1 MKLYLE
7 GIGLCA
13 GGLPNWPEAHE
24 VLAGRAPYRESE
36 IVMAASTLLPPAER
50 RRTTDTVKL
59 AMTVGGEAIAHAGLC
74 AENVPSVFTSSGGDG
89 KTITAILEVL
99 ASPQR
104 EVSPT
109 RFHNS
114 VHNAPAGYWS
124 IATGCREAS
133 TSICAYDF
141 SFAAGLL
148 EAATRALT
156 EQCPVLLV
164 AYDVPYPPAL
174 AACRTIAAPFGTA
187 LVLSPNCTENSLA
200 DLSIELRTNPG
211 PETML
216 GDPAVEALRAGVPAA
231 RALTLLTALA
241 RGGKQDVVIAHV
253 AGNGLAICVAPTAG
267 QDAE

>member
-7 GIGLCA
+7 GLGLCA
-13 GGLPNWPEAHE
+13 GGLPNWPEGRE
-24 VLAGRAPYRESE
+24 VLAGRSPYRESE

-59 AMTVGGEAIAHAGLC
+59 AMTVGAEAVAHAGLR
-74 AENVPSVFTSSGGDG
+74 AENVPSVFASSGGDG

-124 IATGCREAS
+124 IATQCREAS

-148 EAATRALT
+148 EAATRALA

-174 AACRTIAAPFGTA
+174 DACRKIAAPLGAA
-187 LVLSPNCTENSLA
+187 LVLSPYRTANSLA
-200 DLSIELRTNPG
+200 DLSIELRRNPG

-216 GDPAVEALRAGVPAA
+216 TDPAIEALRASVPAA

-241 RGGKQDVVIAHV
+241 RGGKQDVIIAHV
-253 AGNGLAICVAPTAG
+253 ANNGLAICVTPAIG
-267 QDAE
+267 QGAE

>member
-13 GGLPNWPEAHE
+13 EGLPNWPEGRE
-24 VLAGRAPYRESE
+24 MLARQAPYRAAE
-36 IVMAASTLLPPAER
+36 IVMAASALLPPAER

-59 AMTVGGEAIAHAGLC
+59 AMTVGSEAVAHAGLRV
-74 AENVPSVFTSSGGDG
+74 ENVPSVFTSSGGDG

-124 IATGCREAS
+124 IATRCREAS

-174 AACRTIAAPFGTA
+174 AACRTIAAPFGVA
-187 LVLSPNCTENSLA
+187 LVVSPYRTANSLA
-200 DLSIELRTNPG
+200 DLSIALHTNLG
-211 PETML
+211 PETVL
-216 GDPAVEALRAGVPAA
+216 TEPAIEALRTGVPAA
-231 RALTLLTALA
+231 RALTLLAALA
-241 RGGKQDVVIAHV
+241 HGGRRDVIVAHV
-253 AGNGLAICVAPTAG
+253 AGNGLAICVTPTAG
-267 QDAE
+267 QGAE

>member
-7 GIGLCA
+7 GVGLCA
-13 GGLPNWPEAHE
+13 EGLPNWPEGRE
-24 VLAGRAPYRESE
+24 VLAGRLPYCAAE

-59 AMTVGGEAIAHAGLC
+59 AMTVGSEAIAHAGLN
-74 AENVPSVFTSSGGDG
+74 AKNVPSVFSSSGGDG
-89 KTITAILEVL
+89 KTITAILDVL

-124 IATGCREAS
+124 IATQCREAS

-156 EQCPVLLV
+156 EQCQVLLV

-174 AACRTIAAPFGTA
+174 DACRKIPAPFGVA
-187 LVLSPNCTENSLA
+187 LVLSPHRTANTLA

-211 PETML
+211 PETMST
-216 GDPAVEALRAGVPAA
+216 DPAIETLRAGVPAA
-231 RALTLLTALA
+231 RALTLLSALA
-241 RGGKQDVVIAHV
+241 RGGKQDFIIAHV
-253 AGNGLAICVAPTAG
+253 ADNGLAICVTPAAA
-267 QDAE
+267 QDAK

>member
-1 MKLYLE
+1 MELYLE
-7 GIGLCA
+7 GVGLCA
-13 GGLPNWPEAHE
+13 GGLPNWPEGRD
-24 VLAGRAPYRESE
+24 VLAGRSPFCAAE
-36 IVMAASTLLPPAER
+36 IVMTASTLLPPAER

-59 AMTVGGEAIAHAGLC
+59 AMTVGGEAIAHARLR
-74 AENVPSVFTSSGGDG
+74 AEDVPSVFTSSGGDG

-148 EAATRALT
+148 EAATRALA

-174 AACRTIAAPFGTA
+174 DACRKITAPFGAA
-187 LVLSPNCTENSLA
+187 LVVSPRRTASTLA
-200 DLSIELRTNPG
+200 DLSIELRRDTG

-216 GDPAVEALRAGVPAA
+216 NDPAIEALRAGVPAA
-231 RALTLLTALA
+231 RALPLLVALA
-241 RGGKQDVVIAHV
+241 RGSSQEVVIPHV
-253 AGNGLAICVAPTAG
+253 ADNGLAIRVTPAG
-267 QDAE
+267 HDSR

>member
-7 GIGLCA
+7 GVGLCA
-13 GGLPNWPEAHE
+13 GGLPNWLEGRD
-24 VLAGRAPYRESE
+24 VLAGRVPYCESE
-36 IVMAASTLLPPAER
+36 IAMAASALLPPAER

-59 AMTVGGEAIAHAGLC
+59 AMTVGAEAIAHAGLR
-74 AENVPSVFTSSGGDG
+74 AEDIPSVFTSSGGDG
-89 KTITAILEVL
+89 KTITAILAVL
-99 ASPQR
+99 ASPLR

-174 AACRTIAAPFGTA
+174 AACRQIVAPFGVA
-187 LVLSPNCTENSLA
+187 LVLSPHRTANTFA
-200 DLSIELRTNPG
+200 DLSIELSANPG
-211 PETML
+211 QETIL
-216 GDPAVEALRAGVPAA
+216 NDPAIEMLRAGVPAA

-241 RGGKQDVVIAHV
+241 RGGKQDVILAYV
-253 AGNGLAICVAPTAG
+253 ADNGLAICVTPATSR
-267 QDAE
+267 DAK